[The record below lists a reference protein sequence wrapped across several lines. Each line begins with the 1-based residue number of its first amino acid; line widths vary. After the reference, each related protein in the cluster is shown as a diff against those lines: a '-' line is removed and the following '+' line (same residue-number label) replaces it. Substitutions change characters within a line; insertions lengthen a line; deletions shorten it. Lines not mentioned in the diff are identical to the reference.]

1 MKTSKK
7 LLSMLLALVMLLS
20 LVACGGGNS
29 GSSNSGISGNS
40 GGSSNS
46 SANNGGGEEQ
56 APAPGDVDN
65 GDGTFYNEELGYT
78 YGATFKSDEPLTY
91 TIMFNDNDAYP
102 IKDSWKTDGIFKTIT
117 DITNVS
123 LDLNEVNNASYG
135 EKVGLLINA
144 GTAPYIIPKMY
155 GDAQYVNGGGIV
167 AVSDWVQYM
176 PNYTGMIDKYDLQ
189 ADVDLNRQADGKYY
203 RLEGLKET
211 ALQDYSLLIRKDLFD
226 AAGYDVTELE
236 KTWTWED
243 FAEVLKGV
251 KEYMVSQGIIGANDY
266 IWSDRWCGATSGYG
280 TGGYLL
286 RLMAHSY
293 GIECTWSA
301 GNLTYNADLY
311 YDEAADEFK
320 MSAGTDEFKQMLK
333 VVQGMVKDGILDPE
347 TWTQDDT
354 VADSKFYTGKTALI
368 GTNRSMLVPQDEA
381 VAEQLGAGNYE
392 LYEILLPMGTTSYQD
407 DNSRK
412 ECGVCISSS
421 ALNDMSESEFI
432 RLMRFVDWL
441 FYSDEALTMTKWG
454 VEGETYTVDADGNYS
469 LTPGYYCGGL
479 TIPQT
484 SDDQVDMRI
493 ELGYAGGNYMYS
505 GSRELLA
512 SAFSPELRDFYD
524 RMAEYRTL
532 RPQAPAVPLDEDD
545 SEMANMWGAGFK
557 TELETWIL
565 RFCMNQDGYQDID
578 AKWDEFQAALQGQNA
593 QNIIDMYNNAYQASK

>member
-251 KEYMVSQGIIGANDY
+251 KDYMVSQGMIGANDY

>member
-29 GSSNSGISGNS
+29 GSSNSGNSGNS

-117 DITNVS
+117 DMTNVS

-286 RLMAHSY
+286 RLIAHSY

-368 GTNRSMLVPQDEA
+368 GTNRSMLVAQDEA

-512 SAFSPELRDFYD
+512 SAFSADLRDFYD

-532 RPQAPAVPLDEDD
+532 RPQAPAVPLEEDD
-545 SEMANMWGAGFK
+545 SEMVNMWGAGFK

>member
-29 GSSNSGISGNS
+29 GSSNSGNS

-46 SANNGGGEEQ
+46 SSNNGGGEEQ

-251 KEYMVSQGIIGANDY
+251 KDYMVSQGMIGANDY

-286 RLMAHSY
+286 RLIAHSY

-320 MSAGTDEFKQMLK
+320 MSAATDEFKQMLK
-333 VVQGMVKDGILDPE
+333 VVQGMVQDGILDPE

-368 GTNRSMLVPQDEA
+368 GTNRSMLVAQDEA

-407 DNSRK
+407 ENARK

-421 ALNDMSESEFI
+421 ALKDMSESEFI

-454 VEGETYTVDADGNYS
+454 VEGETYTVDAEGNYS

-532 RPQAPAVPLDEDD
+532 RPNAPGVALTEDQN
-545 SEMANMWGAGFK
+545 EQVGMWASGYKSA
-557 TELETWIL
+557 LETWIL
-565 RFCMNQDGYQDID
+565 RYCMNQDGYTDID
-578 AKWDEFQAALQGQNA
+578 ATWDQFQSEIMA
-593 QNIIDMYNNAYQASK
+593 QHAEDILNTYNEAYQASK